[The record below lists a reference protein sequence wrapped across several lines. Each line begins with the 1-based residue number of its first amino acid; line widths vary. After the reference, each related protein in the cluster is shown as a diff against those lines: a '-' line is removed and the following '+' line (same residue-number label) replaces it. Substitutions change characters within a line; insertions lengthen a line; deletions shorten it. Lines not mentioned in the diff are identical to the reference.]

1 MNVTAF
7 YIEFV
12 KVFFTS
18 EAAFSISP
26 EENLGTH
33 NLWFHWELI
42 NMICQLSPNTFR
54 IGSLV
59 YQKSRIRRE
68 PVFGVSDQD

>member
-18 EAAFSISP
+18 EADFSISP

-33 NLWFHWELI
+33 NLWFHWELKHD
-42 NMICQLSPNTFR
+42 LSVITKYLPYR
-54 IGSLV
+54 
-59 YQKSRIRRE
+59 
-68 PVFGVSDQD
+68 VFGLSKEPHQERTCLWGF